1 MKNTGLMLFLACVCH
16 LVSWAQEAPSYI
28 IKCPFPEEEEFD
40 SSVVVVARSGLKLR
54 EKPAFSAKTLALMP
68 FAQKVQL
75 LELPRFSE
83 TGDLIGTWS
92 PDSIYGAWLKVRWGK
107 RVGYAF
113 SAYLGSTILNMTED
127 FYLLSAKGS
136 WCSDDSYFSSTYHYY
151 GVFPE
156 KDSTWV
162 RRAVQPAFTVHWSG
176 MFGVGNYAKLKV
188 KGPQPL
194 FLLASRRP
202 MPEGP
207 IPASNRR
214 GYLPGNPTQGKPLAP
229 KTSPISPWTFEIK
242 SFPDENGQPLLH
254 TILKNSD
261 TGQKQ
266 SLAAEPFPP
275 DYLVWEGDLDGD
287 GIPDLILS
295 DFKDIVT
302 TWHLYLSSGAPAGQ
316 LLHQVSDYYF
326 SGCC

>member
-1 MKNTGLMLFLACVCH
+1 MKNSVLA
-16 LVSWAQEAPSYI
+16 LVIVFACQLAARAQEAPSYI
-28 IKCPFPEEEEFD
+28 VRCPLPKDRHFD

-54 EKPAFSAKTLALMP
+54 EKPAFAAKTLALMP
-68 FAQKVQL
+68 FAQKVKL
-75 LELPRFSE
+75 LELPRFTE

-92 PDSIYGAWLKVRWGK
+92 PDSVYGAWLKVRWGK
-107 RVGYAF
+107 LEGYAF
-113 SAYLGSTILNMTED
+113 SAYLGSTILEMTKD
-127 FYLLSAKGS
+127 LYLLSAKGS
-136 WCSDDSYFSSTYHYY
+136 WCSDDSYFSTAYHYY

-176 MFGVGNYAKLKV
+176 MFGMGNYAKLKV
-188 KGPQPL
+188 MGPQPL

-214 GYLPGNPTQGKPLAP
+214 GYLPGNPSQGMPLAP
-229 KTSPISPWTFEIK
+229 KTSATSPWTFEIQ
-242 SFPDENGQPLLH
+242 SFPDKYGQPVPH
-254 TILKNSD
+254 TIVKNSD
-261 TGQKQ
+261 TGQTQ

-295 DFKDIVT
+295 DFKDIIT
-302 TWHLYLSSGAPAGQ
+302 TWHLYLSRNAPAGQ
-316 LLHQVSDYYF
+316 FLHKVSAYSF